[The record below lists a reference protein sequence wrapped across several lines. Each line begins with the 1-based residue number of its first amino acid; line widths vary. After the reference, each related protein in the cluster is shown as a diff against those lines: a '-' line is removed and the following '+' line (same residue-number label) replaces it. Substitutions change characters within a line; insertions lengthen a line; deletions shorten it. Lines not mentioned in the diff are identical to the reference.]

1 MSHAVG
7 LHERTPFVLLA
18 TLVPVDDLLFNDLV
32 WRTVTATVRG
42 EAAQPLAVTVV
53 VAHPDDEVISSGV
66 LLRRVAQ
73 RGGSIDLV
81 HVTDGA
87 PRDGRDA
94 RQHGFSR
101 RDEYATARHAELQRA
116 LETLE
121 LRPRQLIAFNI
132 VDQEASLA
140 MDVMAERLASTCRSL
155 RPDVILT
162 HPFEGGHPDHDATAC
177 AVHGALARAA
187 LEPAPLLVEFT
198 SYHRGRLGMRVG
210 SFLPGSGRDGDTL
223 LLTDEE
229 RALKRRALEC
239 FTTQAAIVAWFPIDA
254 ERFRP
259 APRYDFLR
267 PPYQGRPLYEDF
279 DWGMNEERWRELARR
294 AQARIV

>member
-1 MSHAVG
+1 MDHSL
-7 LHERTPFVLLA
+7 LHDFIRGI
-18 TLVPVDDLLFNDLV
+18 
-32 WRTVTATVRG
+32 VTATVG
-42 EAAQPLAVTVV
+42 DETAQPLAVMAI
-53 VAHPDDEVISSGV
+53 VAHPDDEVISAGA

-73 RGGSIDLV
+73 RGGTVDLV

-94 RQHGFSR
+94 RQYGFSTREAYADAR
-101 RDEYATARHAELQRA
+101 RAELQHA

-121 LRPRQLIAFNI
+121 LRPRQQIAFDI

-140 MDVMAERLASTCRSL
+140 LNALTDRVASTCRSL

-177 AVHGALARAA
+177 AVHAALARAV
-187 LEPAPLLVEFT
+187 LDPVPLLVEFT
-198 SYHRGRLGMRVG
+198 SYHRGPSGLRVG
-210 SFLPGSGRDGDTL
+210 SFLAGSGSDGETL
-223 LLTDEE
+223 LLTNEE

-239 FTTQAAIVAWFPIDA
+239 FASQAEIVAWFSTDA

-267 PPYQGRPLYEDF
+267 PPYDGRPLYEDF
-279 DWGMNEERWRELARR
+279 DWGMDEERWRELARR
-294 AQARIV
+294 AQA